1 MNYNNFKVQSK
12 RIFTIGGNEYSAAS
26 HITWLTLSKRDKNY
40 SLSPTQ
46 SKQFTIV

>member
-26 HITWLTLSKRDKNY
+26 HIIWLTLSLNYKRDKNY
-40 SLSPTQ
+40 SLSPT
-46 SKQFTIV
+46 